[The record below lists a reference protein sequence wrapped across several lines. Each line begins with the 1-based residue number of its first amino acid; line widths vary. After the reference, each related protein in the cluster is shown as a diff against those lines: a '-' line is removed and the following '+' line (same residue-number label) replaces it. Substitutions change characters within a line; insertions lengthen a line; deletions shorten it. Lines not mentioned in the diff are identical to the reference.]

1 MAQYK
6 VQYLLIAGVIFLVG
20 LVGAV
25 FLIQRQTQLES
36 RAADATT
43 LYFEPQTTA
52 SNPLQEGIDD
62 PISLDIMLDPGTKL
76 VSIVKIDVAFDPSK
90 VRPIAQSAFLPN
102 TESFSEMMQQ
112 PVIGTD
118 KISAVVSIG
127 ANPTKAVN
135 TVTKVATIQLQPLS
149 GTDANTPTQIVFTT
163 QSQVFSLSEDVAHN
177 QNVLSETSPAYIAL
191 SDVGSATGGPIPP
204 GVVYTTS
211 CSADLQVRDKD
222 IDSKG
227 SGKATILLSQD
238 GTKGLVSVEYKRLTG
253 NAKNVVIRGPVDGDK
268 KGAKQFSLPAT
279 PFSNYAITLSAT
291 QLKQLK
297 NEKYTLDVQT
307 KKYDKGEIWG
317 RIRNCKPIPNVS
329 VSPTN
334 GASPTTTV
342 TPTVTVSPT
351 PPPIGNLPT
360 YSLTCSADLKDRKDN
375 QPNNKRA
382 IGKATV
388 LISADRTKALV
399 TLSYKRLGDKAKT
412 VGIYGPGKFGQDK
425 NVPLVF
431 TLPNGQFA
439 NHEIPLMT
447 SQVQTF
453 IDGMYFLNVTTK
465 EEPSSALR
473 GQFSGCKEIQSD
485 PSASA
490 FTLDLFLHGIGR
502 GGDNAGPASGG
513 NPNPIHPIRLA
524 SVEVFDTNNASVL
537 QADTN
542 VTYDAASGSFKGTL
556 PIGSLQ
562 NGNYRVKVKVNK
574 YLQRQAPNI
583 YTINNGFVTALPPL
597 RLTVGDIIGDNRLNI
612 QDFNALA
619 GCYWGVAPPSA
630 CQGQLSAQ
638 SADDSV
644 DTLVDESDLDAAD
657 SQQFNQN
664 EASDINDD
672 GIVNEP
678 DLNLFIR
685 ELTTRLG
692 SSE

>member
-1 MAQYK
+1 MTRYK

-62 PISLDIMLDPGTKL
+62 PITLDIMLDPGTQL
-76 VSIVKIDVAFDPSK
+76 VSIVKIDITFDPTF
-90 VRPIAQSAFLPN
+90 VRPIVQSAFLPN
-102 TESFSEMMQQ
+102 TQAFPEMVQQ
-112 PVIGTD
+112 PVIGTN

-149 GTDANTPTQIVFTT
+149 GTDANTPTQVVFTT

-177 QNVLSETSPAYIAL
+177 QNVLSETSPVYIAL
-191 SDVGSATGGPIPP
+191 SAAGSVTGGPIPP
-204 GVVYTTS
+204 GVVYATS
-211 CSADLQVRDKD
+211 CTADLQVRDKD
-222 IDSKG
+222 VDSKG

-268 KGAKQFSLPAT
+268 KGPKQFSLPAT

-297 NEKYTLDVQT
+297 NEKYTVDVQT
-307 KKYDKGEIWG
+307 KKYALGEIWG
-317 RIRNCKPIPNVS
+317 RIRNCKAIPRD
-329 VSPTN
+329 
-334 GASPTTTV
+334 GASPTVTTIPSL
-342 TPTVTVSPT
+342 TDA
-351 PPPIGNLPT
+351 PPPSPSPKPNLPT
-360 YSLTCSADLKDRKDN
+360 YSLTCSADLKDKKDN

-382 IGKATV
+382 TGKATV
-388 LISADRTKALV
+388 RISADRTKALV

-431 TLPNGQFA
+431 TLPNRQFA
-439 NHEIPLMT
+439 NHEIPLTT

-465 EEPSSALR
+465 GEPGSALR
-473 GQFSGCKEIQSD
+473 GQFSGCKEVQND
-485 PSASA
+485 PSATA

-502 GGDNAGPASGG
+502 GGDNADPASGG

-562 NGNYRVKVKVNK
+562 NGNYTVKVKVNK

-597 RLTVGDIIGDNRLNI
+597 RLTVGDIIGDNKLNI

-619 GCYWGVAPPSA
+619 GCYRGVAPPSA

-638 SADDSV
+638 SADESL
-644 DTLVDESDLDAAD
+644 DTLIDESDLNAAD

-678 DLNLFIR
+678 DLSLYIR

-692 SSE
+692 SNE